1 MLVWIINDQSLRIKC
16 CQCKCAAMY
25 KPSGNVLQEICKTI
39 TRIPLSNADY
49 HHSVHS
55 PNTGSICNLR
65 SISNWFIII
74 EPSVFQMSTIFSP
87 IKFSSSS
94 IQSSLSLHDTP
105 FTKELFLV
113 REPIAYQKNV
123 RLIDRV
129 VDCYRPPTRPTL
141 LLFITRWGV
150 S

>member
-1 MLVWIINDQSLRIKC
+1 MFNYYPKYFWKWSRQLFKNLSSTNKLNALLVWIINGQSLRIKC

-25 KPSGNVLQEICKTI
+25 KPPGNVLQEICKTI

-65 SISNWFIII
+65 PISNWFIII

-87 IKFSSSS
+87 IIKFYSSS
-94 IQSSLSLHDTP
+94 IQSFMSLHDTP

-113 REPIAYQKNV
+113 H
-123 RLIDRV
+123 
-129 VDCYRPPTRPTL
+129 
-141 LLFITRWGV
+141 
-150 S
+150 